1 MTRLTSLVSAARR
14 RVRYATIGELLFTA
28 LILVGGLTITALLLS
43 RAVELADIEGGY
55 PLPVGSL
62 LALLIGGGL
71 ATAVP
76 LFWYVRDWTP
86 PPSSD

>member
-1 MTRLTSLVSAARR
+1 MTRLTALVSAAIH
-14 RVRYATIGELLFTA
+14 RVRHATIRELLFTA
-28 LILVGGLTITALLLS
+28 LILIGGLTITALLLL

-55 PLPVGSL
+55 PLPVGTL

-71 ATAVP
+71 ATALP

-86 PPSSD
+86 PPSND